1 MTPAAAPAMRAARFA
16 PQLGAWIVEN
26 LDRGASPVALVQA
39 LQAQQMAADV
49 AIAIMQAFVAAR
61 ATGRPVP
68 LDSLEWDAAAPPDFL
83 CDTPRLAAG
92 GTIQAID
99 RCVQVLARAQRPAL
113 ALLGG
118 VLNADECAELIAL
131 ARDRL
136 VPSTL
141 VDVDSGHDVVSAQR
155 RSFGMFFRPAENAL
169 IARLDRRLAA
179 LMNLPPE
186 NGEGLQ
192 VLYYPNGGGSAPHF
206 DFLLAAN
213 PANRASLARS
223 GQRVATLVTYL
234 NTVEGGGE
242 TVFPQVGWAV
252 SPQPGH
258 AVQFEYCNRLGQLDA
273 ASLHA
278 SAPVTR
284 GEKWVATKWMRE
296 RRFVPAG

>member
-1 MTPAAAPAMRAARFA
+1 MTEAGATAARAVRFA

-26 LDRGASPVALVQA
+26 LDRGATPVALVQA
-39 LQAQQMAADV
+39 LHAQQMAADAAL
-49 AIAIMQAFVAAR
+49 AIVQAFVAAR
-61 ATGRPVP
+61 SAGRPVP
-68 LDSLEWDAAAPPDFL
+68 TDSVAWDAAAPGDYL
-83 CDTPRLAAG
+83 AETPRLRAG
-92 GTIQAID
+92 ATIQAVD
-99 RCVQVLARAQRPAL
+99 RCVAVHARAHRPAL
-113 ALLGG
+113 A
-118 VLNADECAELIAL
+118 VLANVMDADECAELIAL

-136 VPSTL
+136 TPSTL
-141 VDVDSGHDVVSAQR
+141 VDVASGHDLVSAQR
-155 RSFGMFFRPAENAL
+155 RSFGMFFRPAENAF
-169 IARLDRRLAA
+169 IARLDERLAA

-192 VLYYPNGGGSAPHF
+192 VLHYPAGGGSAPHF
-206 DFLLAAN
+206 DFLLPSN
-213 PANRASLARS
+213 EANRASLARS

-234 NTVEGGGE
+234 NAVEEGGE

-258 AVQFEYCNRLGQLDA
+258 AVQFEYCNGLGQLDT